1 MEKKGCISKGRISKG
16 CISKGRISKGRISKG
31 LTFWLV
37 CVAVAVGAFGCVTG
51 SVGNKSA
58 ADAGAVVQNV
68 PPAHKYHEFA
78 DVLIPAELKPQPKK
92 SSIYQAPGFS
102 AGLSVLEGNVDS
114 NSLVGFFEVNM
125 AKDNWKHLGTMKY
138 KPSLLLFEK
147 HGRACVI
154 RIEESSFKTTV
165 EIWVAPTSKESLSE

>member
-1 MEKKGCISKGRISKG
+1 MDKKRWFFKELSSWM
-16 CISKGRISKGRISKG
+16 
-31 LTFWLV
+31 LFAAF
-37 CVAVAVGAFGCVTG
+37 AVAAFGCATG

-58 ADAGAVVQNV
+58 ADADSVVQNV
-68 PPAHKYHEFA
+68 PPAPKYQEFA

-102 AGLSVLEGNVDS
+102 AGLSVLEGKVDS

-138 KPSLLLFEK
+138 KPIFLLFEK
-147 HGRACVI
+147 PGRACVI
-154 RIEESSFKTTV
+154 RIEESSFKTIV
-165 EIWVAPTSKESLSE
+165 EIWVAPTSKESLPG